1 MKKIWCF
8 CILNLLMLAVVHAA
22 EKPFQW
28 QAEVKKLPDGK
39 YQAAAVCKVADK
51 AYLYAENTN
60 ILVTFASGAS
70 RYVTKSTAVFN
81 SENAG
86 IYPAGTHRWQA
97 EFEHEPVKVEAN
109 FQGCTSGGSSGDICL
124 MPETLTLY
132 ELNATAAPVAADTA
146 ALPAALA
153 EVLNDFPQQKSIS
166 GLLNKAELIEF
177 VQNNGNAA
185 VSANNSN
192 TDTDFWAI
200 LLLVL
205 LGGLSLNLTP
215 CVLPMIP
222 INLAI
227 IGASGSNVSR
237 WQGFRRGSA
246 YALGITLAYGVLG
259 VLAALTGSSFGALN
273 SSAVFN
279 WVIAGVF
286 AALALGMFGVYELDF
301 TRFGNIFRGKSKI
314 KLPPA
319 ISAFLLGIMAALL
332 AGACVAPVVI
342 SVVVLAGKLYSE
354 GSVWALTLPFALGFS
369 MALPWPL
376 LGAGM
381 SILPRPG
388 AWMVRIKQFFGVVI
402 LLMALYYGYLGIVI
416 FRNNNLQDK
425 AVEILTQ
432 ELTAADKA
440 NEDVLIDCWASWCKN
455 CSAQDKVLHSQE
467 VEDVLKKSNIRLIK
481 FQAEDLNDP
490 TVKAFM
496 QKYSLP
502 GLPSLV
508 LLKKGE

>member
-1 MKKIWCF
+1 MKYVLSF
-8 CILNLLMLAVVHAA
+8 CLSILFALAVNAA
-22 EKPFQW
+22 ENPFQW
-28 QAEVKKLPDGK
+28 QSEVKKLPDGK
-39 YQAAAVCKVADK
+39 YQLTAVCRVANK

-60 ILVTFASGAS
+60 LLVTFASGAS
-70 RYVTKSTAVFN
+70 RYVSKSTAVFN

-86 IYPAGTHRWQA
+86 IYPEGTHRWQA
-97 EFEHEPVKVEAN
+97 EFDHEPVKVVAN

-132 ELNATAAPVAADTA
+132 ELNNAAAPAASA
-146 ALPAALA
+146 ASALPVALA
-153 EVLNDFPQQKSIS
+153 EVLERFPQQKTVS
-166 GLLNKAELIEF
+166 GLLNKAELIDF
-177 VQNNGNAA
+177 LQGNARN
-185 VSANNSN
+185 SAAENRN
-192 TDTDFWAI
+192 TGMDFWAI

-286 AALALGMFGVYELDF
+286 AVLALGMFGVYELDLA
-301 TRFGNIFRGKSKI
+301 RFGNIFRGKSKI

-319 ISAFLLGIMAALL
+319 VSAFLLGIMAALL

-342 SVVVLAGKLYSE
+342 TVVVLAGKLYSE
-354 GSVWALTLPFALGFS
+354 GAVWALALPFALGFS

-388 AWMVRIKQFFGVVI
+388 AWMVRVKQFFGVLI
-402 LLMALYYGYLGIVI
+402 LLMALYYGYLGVMI
-416 FRNNNLQDK
+416 FRNNNLQGR
-425 AVEILTQ
+425 AVEKLTQ
-432 ELTAADKA
+432 ELTAADQA
-440 NEDVLIDCWASWCKN
+440 NENVLIDCWASWCKN
-455 CSAQDKVLHSQE
+455 CSALDKVLHSQA
-467 VEDVLKKSNIRLIK
+467 VESVLKNSNIRLIK

-490 TVKAFM
+490 AVKAFM

-508 LLKKGE
+508 LLKKDN